1 MRRADPGWSRFV
13 VKSTHGAG
21 RDFKVTTGDGNLAYT
36 VDGKLGTRPKAV
48 VKDAAGQNRLTVK
61 GHLIGVPK
69 RLEIEDARGA
79 KVGTLKAK
87 MLSPIKDRETLHLAD
102 GTEWRLKGSVM
113 EKNYRI
119 KSDGGPVAEISQKWV
134 TIRDAYSVDVADGY
148 DPALVLALIWSVD
161 RWVERD

>member
-1 MRRADPGWSRFV
+1 MHRVDPAWSRFI
-13 VKSTHGAG
+13 VKSKHGAG
-21 RDFKVTTGDGNLAYT
+21 RDFKVTTVDGDLAYT
-36 VDGKLGTRPKAV
+36 VDGKLGTRPKAL
-48 VKDAAGQNRLTVK
+48 VKDAAGQTRLSVK

-69 RLEIEDARGA
+69 RLEIEDARGG

-87 MLSPIKDRETLHLAD
+87 MLSPIKDRETLHLVD
-102 GTEWRLKGSVM
+102 GTEWRLKGSFM

-119 KSDGGPVAEISQKWV
+119 KSGSQPVAEVSQKWV